1 MMTLNPE
8 DFAVA
13 GDDSWIKS
21 LDVDDNNNM
30 AASANLQM

>member
-1 MMTLNPE
+1 MTLNPE
-8 DFAVA
+8 DLALA

-21 LDVDDNNNM
+21 LVDDNNNM